1 MKYRL
6 IKEYP
11 GYPKLGTIK
20 TKDTIISEITFFDRE
35 EVPDRDWIENYSE
48 FWEKV
53 VEKDYKILSLARFC
67 SIKPT
72 ITDVSYY
79 GDGYIEALLKC
90 DKARIH
96 SVKRLSDGE
105 TFTIGD
111 VCSPKDYD
119 TSNSHP
125 ITKFELILKGT
136 TLRVISKNWYLGI
149 DNIEKSKQSLFTTED
164 GVDIYVGDKY
174 WVLNTKLNDWIFEEN
189 AVRDNI
195 NYFYKDKSYAKNTG
209 IYYFSS
215 KEKAE
220 EYILMNK
227 PCLSLNDVLPYIGFP
242 LRDIK
247 SIKELVKSKIK
258 QNEHC

>member
-11 GYPKLGTIK
+11 GSPKLGDIIEMK
-20 TKDTIISEITFFDRE
+20 EDTNMCYFEGLLIMY
-35 EVPDRDWIENYSE
+35 PNKYPE

-72 ITDVSYY
+72 ITDVSDY

-105 TFTIGD
+105 IFTIGD

-242 LRDIK
+242 SHDIK